1 MARSTTCVAE
11 GVAQCSAP
19 APGHPMNLD
28 RRAARIGIFY
38 AAFGLAWI
46 GLSDRFLAGISPDM
60 AVMSAIGQWKGFA
73 FVLASALLLYAAAR
87 GAPLAAA
94 PAPAATHPASRAT
107 LAWVFATVAGIIL
120 LTGMAGVARTAREA
134 REETIANLRTV
145 AQLKADLVSSWLRN
159 RQIEATAV
167 VNETDLRMLA
177 LQWRRQPDEAHR
189 KPLLSQLRAVMRASH
204 YRDIWLLDAEGAL
217 LLSAGGAGGPAPQE
231 MRRLAQEALAKGAT
245 LDTGLYQP
253 HGDAVSA
260 GMDVLVPL
268 GPDRSD
274 TAGVLALRADPHK
287 ELLPLLYSR
296 AGVGRSPRILLLRR
310 AGGDLVFLND
320 IASQPGATHVHVAL
334 AAGTMAAVR
343 LFVPSASAGVLDGA
357 GSTGLPSLAAAVP
370 VPGTDWFVLA
380 ELPKGDLE
388 AKVWRDAGWIVAV
401 DALAVA
407 LAGTAVYLVWQRRT
421 LQMVQRQ
428 HADQDDK
435 LRAWRLLDAITNGST
450 DAIYA
455 KDLDGRYLFVNRETC
470 RMFGRPMDQLLG
482 HPPQDCLPASDAARV
497 AELDAEVLRSGRVTK
512 NEIVINTVDGERA
525 YLNTMGP
532 LRDTQGHTVGTFGVS
547 RDITE
552 RKCAEDT
559 RRQWAMAFES
569 TRDGVVITDVRAR
582 IQAVNRAF
590 SAITGHAKEDVLGHT
605 PRLLQSGL
613 HNAAFYAGLWRSVR
627 ENGSWQGEIWNRRRN
642 GDVYPQWLTI
652 SGVHDEAGELTN
664 YVGVFTDITR
674 IKRSEAE
681 LERLAHYDPLTDLP
695 NRRLLQLRLEHAL
708 ERGHRRRSRT
718 VILYIDLDGFKTVN
732 DSLGHPA
739 GDELLVCVAKR
750 LRARMREEDTLGR
763 LGGDEFLIV
772 LESLHEPGEAAIV
785 ARDVLRA
792 VAEPMRLAGGH
803 EAYVTASIGISV
815 HPDDGSTSAVEMLR
829 DADAAMYRAKDQ
841 GRNRFCFYT
850 SDLNAKA
857 VAKLE
862 LEASLS
868 RALERHE
875 FLLHYQ
881 PQVDAKTGRL
891 VGAEALLRWQRNG
904 GALVPPDEFIPV
916 AERSSLILAIGNWVI
931 ESACRQIR
939 LWMDAGQPA
948 PRLAINV
955 SARQFAAGDLDVVL
969 HQALSRHR
977 VPADCLEV
985 ELTESMLM
993 EKPQATE
1000 SMLRRLK
1007 AIGVS
1012 LALDDFGSGYSSL
1025 GYLQRFPID
1034 TLKIDQSFVRSIGH
1048 GPDGSTIVDAI
1059 IGLARRLQLRVV
1071 AEGVETPEQADYL
1084 QRQGCDELQGYHF
1097 GRPLP
1102 LADFEELAALG
1113 QPLPMLA

>member
-1 MARSTTCVAE
+1 
-11 GVAQCSAP
+11 
-19 APGHPMNLD
+19 MNID
-28 RRAARIGIFY
+28 RRAALIGTLY
-38 AAFGLAWI
+38 AALGVAWI
-46 GLSDRFLAGISPDM
+46 GLSDRFLAGVATDIS
-60 AVMSAIGQWKGFA
+60 VMSAIGQWKGFA
-73 FVLASALLLYAAAR
+73 FVFASALLVYAVAAR
-87 GAPLAAA
+87 K
-94 PAPAATHPASRAT
+94 APAAALRPTAADPPGHAALPWA
-107 LAWVFATVAGIIL
+107 FAAVAGIIL
-120 LTGMAGVARTAREA
+120 LAGMAGVARTARDA
-134 REETIANLRTV
+134 REEAALNLRTV
-145 AQLKADLVSSWLRN
+145 AQLKVDLIASWLRN
-159 RQIEATAV
+159 RQAEAGAV
-167 VNETDLRMLA
+167 VGETDLHTFAM
-177 LQWRRQPDEAHR
+177 QWRRQPDDAR
-189 KPLLSQLRAVMRASH
+189 RDRLLNQLRTVMRASH
-204 YRDIWLLDAEGAL
+204 YRDILVLDAQGGL
-217 LLSAGGAGGPAPQE
+217 LLAAGGVQE
-231 MRRLAQEALAKGAT
+231 PPSPLLRQLAQRAAAEGRT
-245 LDTGLYQP
+245 LDTGLYLP
-253 HGDAVSA
+253 HGDAVRA

-268 GPDRSD
+268 QGDGTPP
-274 TAGVLALRADPHK
+274 AGVLVLRADPHK
-287 ELLPLLYSR
+287 ELLPLLYAR
-296 AGVGRSPRILLLRR
+296 AGIDRSPRILLLRR
-310 AGGDLVFLND
+310 EGDDLVFLNEVSGGRGD
-320 IASQPGATHVHVAL
+320 THTHVAL
-334 AAGTMAAVR
+334 ASSPLAAAQLFAPAGA
-343 LFVPSASAGVLDGA
+343 PQDVLDGQDA
-357 GSTGLPSLAAAVP
+357 SGQPSLAAAVP
-370 VPGTDWFVLA
+370 VPDTDWFVLA
-380 ELPKGDLE
+380 ELPKGDLD
-388 AKVWRDAGWIVAV
+388 AKVWQDAAWIAVV
-401 DALAVA
+401 DALALA
-407 LAGTAVYLVWQRRT
+407 LAGAALYLVWQRRA
-421 LQMVQRQ
+421 LQIERHQR
-428 HADQDDK
+428 ADQEDK

-455 KDLDGRYLFVNRETC
+455 KDLDGRYLFVNSETC
-470 RMFGRPMDQLLG
+470 RLLGRPVDQLIG
-482 HPPQDCLPASDAARV
+482 HPPQACMPAIDAARV
-497 AELDAEVLRSGRVTK
+497 AALDAEVIRAGEVTK
-512 NEIVINTVDGERA
+512 SEIVINTVDGERVF
-525 YLNTMGP
+525 LNTMGP
-532 LRDTQGHTVGTFGVS
+532 LRDARGHIAGTFGVS

-552 RKCAEDT
+552 RKRAEDT

-590 SAITGHAKEDVLGHT
+590 CEITGHAKEDVLGHT

-613 HNAAFYAGLWRSVR
+613 HNAAFYAALWRSVR
-627 ENGSWQGEIWNRRRN
+627 ENGSWQGEVWNRRKN

-652 SGVHDEAGELTN
+652 SAVHDEAGELSN
-664 YVGVFTDITR
+664 YVGVCTDISR

-708 ERGHRRRSRT
+708 ERAHRRRSRT
-718 VILYIDLDGFKTVN
+718 AILYIDLDGFKTVN

-763 LGGDEFLIV
+763 LGGDEFLVV
-772 LESLHEPGEAAIV
+772 LESLGEPGEAAIV
-785 ARDVLRA
+785 ARDLLRA

-815 HPDDGSTSAVEMLR
+815 HPDDGSASAVEMLR

-891 VGAEALLRWQRNG
+891 AGAEALLRWQRLG
-904 GALVPPDEFIPV
+904 GALVPPGEFIPV

-1000 SMLRRLK
+1000 AMLRRLK

-1012 LALDDFGSGYSSL
+1012 LALDDFGTGYSSL

-1034 TLKIDQSFVRSIGH
+1034 TLKIDQSFVRSIGR

-1071 AEGVETPEQADYL
+1071 AEGVETAEQADYL

-1102 LADFEELAALG
+1102 LADFEALAALR
-1113 QPLPMLA
+1113 QPLPKVA